1 MHTCLIVTSEGPT
14 QREFCAMVRMLG
26 FEAACASSISE
37 AKDMLRHK
45 PLAVVV
51 IDEWWQSGE
60 DPMHFVRSVPLRGR
74 PPVVVVQKVRLAALN
89 NGADYAVHRDDPS
102 HLRDV
107 LAEIELKAH
116 EQAALAEEVL
126 PQAAE

>member
-1 MHTCLIVTSEGPT
+1 MHTCLIVTNECPT

-26 FEAACASSISE
+26 FEAVCASSVGE
-37 AKDMLRHK
+37 AKDRLSHK
-45 PLAVVV
+45 LLAVIV

-74 PPVVVVQKVRLAALN
+74 PPIIVVQKVRLGALN

-107 LAEIELKAH
+107 LAEIELKAQ
-116 EQAALAEEVL
+116 EQAALVEEVL